1 MRPPSQPTA
10 WLRPSGGGYGVGVD
24 QERAREL
31 LARQRRRLEGA
42 LAELERQDGGDEL
55 SHLDQHPAD
64 AGTEMFES
72 ERDAGLAES
81 LREELAAVE
90 RAERRLEEGTYGLS
104 VESGQP
110 IDDARLEAIPWAER
124 TTEEQARFDHGR

>member
-1 MRPPSQPTA
+1 M
-10 WLRPSGGGYGVGVD
+10 D
-24 QERAREL
+24 HERAREL
-31 LARQRRRLEGA
+31 LASHRRRLESA
-42 LAELERQDGGDEL
+42 LAELQRRDGGDEL

-81 LREELAAVE
+81 MREELAAVE

-104 VESGQP
+104 IESGRP